1 MKGEVNI
8 GEPDNIRVSELS
20 DHCSN
25 KSKIAISQINIDGI
39 VHGTGVYVECHGHSG
54 FPLIFGDKRRNVG
67 DTAYPNLVYSK
78 YVWSTVN
85 K

>member
-1 MKGEVNI
+1 
-8 GEPDNIRVSELS
+8 
-20 DHCSN
+20 
-25 KSKIAISQINIDGI
+25 